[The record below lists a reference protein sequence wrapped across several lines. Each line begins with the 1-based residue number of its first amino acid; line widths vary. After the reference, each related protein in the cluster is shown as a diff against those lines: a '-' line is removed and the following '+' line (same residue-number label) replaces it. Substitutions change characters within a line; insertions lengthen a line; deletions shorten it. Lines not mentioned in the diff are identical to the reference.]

1 LIVVVVETL
10 NDLAILL
17 YVSFSLFIRLSIVN
31 DAYMYIFFMLRDDH
45 PESVLSSMQTI
56 MVVLLEE
63 SEDVREDLLSIL
75 LSKLGREKKV
85 SISFINQFPVKGR

>member
-1 LIVVVVETL
+1 MMVPINT
-10 NDLAILL
+10 
-17 YVSFSLFIRLSIVN
+17 
-31 DAYMYIFFMLRDDH
+31 FFMLRDDH

-85 SISFINQFPVKGR
+85 SISFIN

>member
-1 LIVVVVETL
+1 
-10 NDLAILL
+10 
-17 YVSFSLFIRLSIVN
+17 
-31 DAYMYIFFMLRDDH
+31 MLRDDH

-75 LSKLGREKKV
+75 LSTLGRGNKV
-85 SISFINQFPVKGR
+85 RTFISSFFFLFFIFSV